1 MNLSAPPLAY
11 DCRFIWRKS
20 LPVSSEGST
29 SGKPL
34 RKITS
39 HLALAYGDTGEKG
52 DTFAAML
59 LSNDVRTARVTGICE
74 SLNCTHWDTYPDL
87 YFC

>member
-1 MNLSAPPLAY
+1 MTVVLFGASHS
-11 DCRFIWRKS
+11 RFHQRVAK
-20 LPVSSEGST
+20 
-29 SGKPL
+29 L

-39 HLALAYGDTGEKG
+39 HLALAYGDTGEKR

-59 LSNDVRTARVTGICE
+59 LSNDVRTARVICE

-87 YFC
+87 YFCQTVVEETTVV